1 MPTPIGHREDIT
13 RRALLVLAAVDL
25 VLAEDTRRTGQLLQ
39 HYGLHKP
46 LLSFFEGNERSREE
60 AALAEL
66 REGRRVALVSDAG
79 TPLVSDPGFR
89 LVRRAIAE
97 DLAVHPLPGPSA
109 AVTAL
114 IGSGLPTDAYY
125 FGGFLPRKPGGRRS
139 LFAEL
144 AGLSAT
150 LIFYESP
157 HRLLRTLAVLAEL
170 FPEREVVVA
179 RELTKLHEDFQRG
192 LATDLVQH
200 FTGHPPKGEITL
212 LVAGKSRG
220 KPASE

>member
-1 MPTPIGHREDIT
+1 MPTPIGNREDIT
-13 RRALLVLAAVDL
+13 RRALTVLAAADL
-25 VLAEDTRRTGQLLQ
+25 VLAEDTRRTGQLLM
-39 HYGLHKP
+39 HYGLHKS

-60 AALAEL
+60 AVLAEL
-66 REGRRVALVSDAG
+66 RQGKRVVLVSDAG

-89 LVRRAIAE
+89 LVRSAIAE
-97 DLAVHPLPGPSA
+97 ELDVYPLPGPSA

-125 FGGFLPRKPGGRRS
+125 FGGFLPRKPGARRS
-139 LFAEL
+139 LFEEL
-144 AGLSAT
+144 AGLFAT

-157 HRLLRTLAVLAEL
+157 HRLLKTLAELAEL
-170 FPEREVVVA
+170 FPERDVVVA

-192 LATDLVQH
+192 RAAVLVEH
-200 FTGHPPKGEITL
+200 FQKHPPKGEITL

-220 KPASE
+220 KAVPE